1 MTGALAVL
9 AAVALLAIL
18 ASIAFGRLSGK
29 SAVTA
34 MEVSLLAVFC
44 LALVVFLA
52 LTFLTRRIV

>member
-1 MTGALAVL
+1 MIGALAAL

-34 MEVSLLAVFC
+34 MGLSLLAVFC

-52 LTFLTRRIV
+52 FTFLTRQIV